1 MRTQRGS
8 VYKQD
13 PVRPS
18 SVFFLVQ
25 TVATRMGFCSVP
37 VRMATPGFHPHALIP
52 RNATF
57 TQLEGSRAVTVISTT
72 SPTASI
78 SVKEQVRLE
87 GCQEESSGV
96 GEGGGWFSGPTCHRE
111 GTLASHPRV
120 NSLSP

>member
-18 SVFFLVQ
+18 SVFLVQ

-37 VRMATPGFHPHALIP
+37 VRMATPGFLPHALIP

-78 SVKEQVRLE
+78 FVKEQVRLE

-96 GEGGGWFSGPTCHRE
+96 GEGGGVLRLNMPQEGNSSFSPTC
-111 GTLASHPRV
+111 
-120 NSLSP
+120 